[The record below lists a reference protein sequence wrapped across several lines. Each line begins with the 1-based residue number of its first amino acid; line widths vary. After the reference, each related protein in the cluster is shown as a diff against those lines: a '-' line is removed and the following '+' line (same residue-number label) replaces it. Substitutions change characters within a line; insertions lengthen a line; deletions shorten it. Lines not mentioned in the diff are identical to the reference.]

1 MTYEDLLLEKKDGI
15 ATITLNVPE
24 KLNALTQKMRM
35 SLPLVIGE
43 IAKDDEVRVVIVT
56 GAGRGFSSGAD
67 VAAMAARG
75 RPGEPAEAPP
85 RYTRTQGVGWPVE
98 RPIFPDLTKP
108 VIAAINGPCVGGGF
122 SLAMSCDIRIASEA
136 ARFGVSQVAR
146 GLVPDWSLTYFLPLA
161 IGVSKALELMF
172 TAEIISAAEAE
183 RLGIVSR
190 VVPPDELIKVARE
203 LATRIAQQPPTS
215 VELAKKI
222 VLRGIFDNLTRQLDL
237 ESWGNSVCSASED
250 HREAVRAFLEKRPP
264 QFKGK

>member
-1 MTYEDLLLEKKDGI
+1 MDYEDLLLEKKDGI

-24 KLNALTQKMRM
+24 KLNSLTQKMRM
-35 SLPLVIGE
+35 SLPLAIGE

-56 GAGRGFSSGAD
+56 GAGRGFCSGAD
-67 VAAMAARG
+67 VTAMAARG
-75 RPGEPAEAPP
+75 RPGEPTEAPP
-85 RYTRTQGVGWPVE
+85 RYTRTQGAGWPVE
-98 RPIFPDLTKP
+98 RPCFPDLTKP

-136 ARFGVSQVAR
+136 ARFGVAQVAR
-146 GLVPDWSLTYFLPLA
+146 GLVPDWSLTYFLPVA
-161 IGVSKALELMF
+161 IGVSRALELMF

-203 LATRIAQQPPTS
+203 LATKIAKQPPFS

-237 ESWGNSVCSASED
+237 ESWGNSVCRTSED